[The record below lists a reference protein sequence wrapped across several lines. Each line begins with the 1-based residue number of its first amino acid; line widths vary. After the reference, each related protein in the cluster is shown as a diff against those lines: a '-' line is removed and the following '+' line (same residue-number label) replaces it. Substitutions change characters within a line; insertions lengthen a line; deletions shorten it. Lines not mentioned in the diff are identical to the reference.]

1 MPEADLAM
9 PSGDLD
15 VVRANNA
22 AFSARD
28 VDGML
33 RCYAPDAV
41 VEDRR
46 RVGFGSFR
54 GHDELRAY
62 YRGIVDSACELH
74 EDLEVLAAAGGV
86 VAAHCRLRGRL
97 ASDPTGPEV
106 GAEYGLVLRIEDGL
120 IARLDVCEDG
130 DHALELSG
138 VSRA

>member
-1 MPEADLAM
+1 MPEGDLAM
-9 PSGDLD
+9 PERDLE
-15 VVRANNA
+15 VVHANNA

-28 VDGML
+28 VEGML

-46 RVGFGSFR
+46 RVGFGSFS
-54 GHDELRAY
+54 GHDELRSY

-86 VAAHCRLRGRL
+86 VVAHCNLRGRL

-106 GAEYGLVLRIEDGL
+106 GAEYGLVVRIEDGL
-120 IARLDVCEDG
+120 IRRLDVCEDG

-138 VSRA
+138 VG

>member
-1 MPEADLAM
+1 MPEGDLAM
-9 PSGDLD
+9 PERDLD

-28 VDGML
+28 VDAML

-54 GHDELRAY
+54 GTDELRSY

-74 EDLEVLAAAGGV
+74 EELEVLAAAGGIV
-86 VAAHCRLRGRL
+86 VAHCRLRGRL

-106 GAEYGLVLRIEDGL
+106 GAEYGLVVRIEEGL
-120 IARLDVCEDG
+120 IRHLDVCEDG

-138 VSRA
+138 VA